1 MDTGPNESQEEI
13 DQKIEGLNQIIDAKV
28 EAAKV
33 EAAKV
38 EAAKVEAANRGKKTV
53 SMPTSS
59 KEEEKVSTTTFP
71 KEEEK
76 VSTPT
81 FPKEEETV
89 STPTFP
95 KEEEKV
101 STPNEKTKNNLTIS
115 IERSVMFDMKNN
127 RYHDEHAWL
136 TRVNLWK
143 KMIDKNYSI
152 DSNTL
157 EKLKNYKSK
166 CKAFNEILSYYYEK
180 HPPVKGGTKS
190 STNKISKKRNK
201 KSQKTTNKKSK
212 SKNKTNNRKSK
223 RRNKISKKTNRQS
236 KKSRLKF

>member
-1 MDTGPNESQEEI
+1 MDTGSNESQEEI
-13 DQKIEGLNQIIDAKV
+13 DQKIEGLNQIID
-28 EAAKV
+28 
-33 EAAKV
+33 
-38 EAAKVEAANRGKKTV
+38 AKVEAANRGKKTV

-127 RYHDEHAWL
+127 RYHD
-136 TRVNLWK
+136 
-143 KMIDKNYSI
+143 
-152 DSNTL
+152 
-157 EKLKNYKSK
+157 
-166 CKAFNEILSYYYEK
+166 
-180 HPPVKGGTKS
+180 
-190 STNKISKKRNK
+190 
-201 KSQKTTNKKSK
+201 
-212 SKNKTNNRKSK
+212 
-223 RRNKISKKTNRQS
+223 
-236 KKSRLKF
+236 